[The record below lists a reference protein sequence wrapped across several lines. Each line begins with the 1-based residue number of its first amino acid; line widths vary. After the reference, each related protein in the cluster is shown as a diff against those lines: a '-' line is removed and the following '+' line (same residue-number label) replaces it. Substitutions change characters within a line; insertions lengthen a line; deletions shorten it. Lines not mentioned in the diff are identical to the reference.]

1 MYLCG
6 LVISLWIEHGGTQ
19 LNKWQ
24 AVVEPLHAAWQS
36 TTRRQVDR
44 REQRTLGENCLHW
57 LQAYWRATK
66 VQSSNKKKPI
76 SIECSWT
83 TPLGKS
89 YFYYLQADWG
99 ATQVQGSLHN
109 QHFSIECPKAV
120 GHCKFF
126 GKNLLI
132 KVFLK
137 YKFIL
142 FVTGALQECH
152 PRFFQRIKSWLIDNQ
167 CFLETSY

>member
-66 VQSSNKKKPI
+66 VQSSNKTKPI
-76 SIECSWT
+76 SIECPST

-89 YFYYLQADWG
+89 CFKYLQADWG
-99 ATQVQGSLHN
+99 ATQVQSSLHN
-109 QHFSIECPKAV
+109 QTLQYRVSQ
-120 GHCKFF
+120 GSRT
-126 GKNLLI
+126 LQ
-132 KVFLK
+132 
-137 YKFIL
+137 
-142 FVTGALQECH
+142 AL
-152 PRFFQRIKSWLIDNQ
+152 PWLPPGQDIVK
-167 CFLETSY
+167 TY